1 MQKDYEV
8 KINSTSKEL
17 TARERVMLKD
27 TRNAIKLDEAVSETP
42 LVISPDYYAVL
53 DEQNEKSKEDKDFQ
67 NYVVVDTDGN
77 KYVTGSTSFFEAFT
91 EIVEE
96 MDGTGEEYQIEIY
109 KLDSKNYK
117 GKQFITCSIV

>member
-8 KINSTSKEL
+8 KIKSTSKEL

-42 LVISPDYYAVL
+42 LVISPEYYAVL
-53 DEQNEKSKEDKDFQ
+53 DVHNEKSKEDKDFE
-67 NYVVVDTDGN
+67 NYIVVDTDGN
-77 KYVTGSTSFFEAFT
+77 KYVTGSHSFFEAFT

>member
-27 TRNAIKLDEAVSETP
+27 TRNAIKLDEAVGETP

-53 DEQNEKSKEDKDFQ
+53 DVHNEKSKEDKDFQ

>member
-8 KINSTSKEL
+8 KIKSTSKEL
-17 TARERVMLKD
+17 TARERVLLKD
-27 TRNAIKLDEAVSETP
+27 TRNAIKLDEAVGETP

-53 DEQNEKSKEDKDFQ
+53 DIHNEKSKEDKDFE
-67 NYVVVDTDGN
+67 NYIIVDVGGN
-77 KYVTGSTSFFEAFT
+77 KYVTGSHSFFEAFT

-117 GKQFITCSIV
+117 GKKFITCSIV

>member
-53 DEQNEKSKEDKDFQ
+53 DVHNEKSKEDKDFQ

-77 KYVTGSTSFFEAFT
+77 KYVTGSTSFFEGFT

>member
-1 MQKDYEV
+1 MTKDYEV
-8 KINSTSKEL
+8 KIKSVSKEL

-27 TRNAIKLDEAVSETP
+27 TRNAIKLDEAIKDTP
-42 LVISPDYYAVL
+42 LVISPEYYAVL
-53 DEQNEKSKEDKDFQ
+53 DVHNEKSKEDKDFE
-67 NYVVVDTDGN
+67 NYIVVDTAGN
-77 KYVTGSTSFFEAFT
+77 KYVTGSASFFEAFT

-96 MDGTGEEYQIEIY
+96 MSGTGEDYEIEIY

>member
-53 DEQNEKSKEDKDFQ
+53 DVHNEKSKEDKDFQ

-91 EIVEE
+91 EIVED

>member
-8 KINSTSKEL
+8 KIKSTSKEL

-27 TRNAIKLDEAVSETP
+27 TRNAIKLDEAVGETP
-42 LVISPDYYAVL
+42 LVISPNYYAVL
-53 DEQNEKSKEDKDFQ
+53 GVHNEKSKEDKDFE

>member
-8 KINSTSKEL
+8 KIKYTSKDV

-27 TRNAIKLDEAVSETP
+27 TRNAIKLDEAVNGTP
-42 LVISPDYYAVL
+42 LVISPDYYTVL
-53 DEQNEKSKEDKDFQ
+53 DIHNEKSKEDKDFE
-67 NYVVVDTDGN
+67 NYIVVDTDGN
-77 KYVTGSTSFFEAFT
+77 KYVTGSHSFFEAFT

-96 MDGTGEEYQIEIY
+96 MDETGEEYQVSVY

>member
-8 KINSTSKEL
+8 KIKSTSKEL
-17 TARERVMLKD
+17 TARERVLLKD
-27 TRNAIKLDEAVSETP
+27 TRNAIKLDEAVGETP
-42 LVISPDYYAVL
+42 LVITPDYYAVL
-53 DEQNEKSKEDKDFQ
+53 DIHNEKSKEDKDFE
-67 NYVVVDTDGN
+67 NYLIVDVGGN
-77 KYVTGSTSFFEAFT
+77 KYVTGSHSFFEAFT

-117 GKQFITCSIV
+117 GKKFITCSIV

>member
-42 LVISPDYYAVL
+42 LVISPDYYAIL
-53 DEQNEKSKEDKDFQ
+53 DIHNEKSKEDKDFQ
-67 NYVVVDTDGN
+67 NYVVVDIDGN

>member
-8 KINSTSKEL
+8 KIKSTSKEL

-27 TRNAIKLDEAVSETP
+27 TRNAIKLDEAVGETP

-53 DEQNEKSKEDKDFQ
+53 DVHNEKSKEDKDFE
-67 NYVVVDTDGN
+67 NYIVVDIDGN
-77 KYVTGSTSFFEAFT
+77 KYVTGSHSFYEAFT